1 MSASPTARRFRR
13 IAALLVVVAIT
24 GFGITTW
31 SGSTENQEG
40 SEIRLFH
47 TIGRGDLPVTVTERG
62 TLQSAENTEIKCKVR
77 GQNTIIWVIPSGSVV
92 EAGDEL
98 LRLDTLTI
106 EDFIAERSKYANW
119 SQSGADSWNATANR
133 SKLAIDEYKD
143 GRFKS
148 QLMNMEK
155 NLAIAEQSLVT
166 AENMLTHA
174 QSMSERGYVSVLEV
188 EEKGFAVQQAK
199 LAKEVIETDIRVL
212 KNFTQKEEIERLQ
225 GNWRAAVAEYKAAA
239 ERAKMDG
246 IRRDLAVDELE
257 FCVVKADKAGMV
269 IHPPTD
275 AWKNTPDVEE
285 GATVHK
291 EQTLLL
297 MPDLTQM
304 QAKVGVHESVVDRV
318 KPGLKAIVRLPD
330 MTLTGTVAK
339 VATVAQ
345 PTGWW
350 SGNVVKY
357 DTIIDLPSGH
367 DLKPGMSAG
376 VEIILAEHTD
386 VLTIPVAAVVQAD
399 GLSYAWIRTPS
410 GIQRRELEIG
420 DSNDIFMI
428 INSGMDP
435 GDEVV
440 LNPTAYLDDAKQL
453 LEDGD
458 DSDKQGSEPDA
469 QEA

>member
-1 MSASPTARRFRR
+1 MSTKTQGKLVRRLAAILAVTALVAVG
-13 IAALLVVVAIT
+13 IAVLPGATAT
-24 GFGITTW
+24 
-31 SGSTENQEG
+31 SED

-47 TIGRGDLPVTVTERG
+47 TIQRGDLSVSVTERG

-77 GQNTIIWVIPSGSVV
+77 GQNTIIWVIPSGTIVD
-92 EAGDEL
+92 AGDEL

-148 QLMNMEK
+148 QLMTMEK

-174 QSMSERGYVSVLEV
+174 QAMSERGYVSNLEV
-188 EEKGFAVQQAK
+188 EEKTFAVQQSK

-212 KNFTQKEEIERLQ
+212 KEFTQKEELERLQ

-246 IRRDLAVDELE
+246 IRRDLAVDELAL
-257 FCVVKADKAGMV
+257 CVVKADKPGMV
-269 IHPPTD
+269 IHPTTE
-275 AWKNTPDVEE
+275 AWKSTPDIEE
-285 GATVHK
+285 GASVHK

-297 MPDLTQM
+297 MPDLGRM
-304 QAKVGVHESVVDRV
+304 QAKVGVHESVIDRL
-318 KPGLKAIVRLPD
+318 KPGLSAVVRLPD
-330 MTLTGTVAK
+330 LTLTGTVKK

-350 SGNVVKY
+350 SGNTVKY
-357 DTIIDLPSGH
+357 DTIIDLPAGH

-376 VEIILAEHTD
+376 VEVILAQHSD
-386 VLTIPVAAVVQAD
+386 VLTIPVAAVVQAS
-399 GLSYAWIRTPS
+399 GLSYAWLRGPS
-410 GIQRRELEIG
+410 GILRREVTIG

-428 INSGMDP
+428 IQSGLNV

-440 LNPTAYLDDAKQL
+440 LNPTAYLDDAKEL
-453 LEDGD
+453 VEAEDD
-458 DSDKQGSEPDA
+458 DLK
-469 QEA
+469 